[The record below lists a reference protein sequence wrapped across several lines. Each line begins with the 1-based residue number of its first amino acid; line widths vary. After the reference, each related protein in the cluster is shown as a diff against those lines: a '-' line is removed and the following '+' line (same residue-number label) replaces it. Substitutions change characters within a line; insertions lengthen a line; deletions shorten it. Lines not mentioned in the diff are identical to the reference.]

1 MSKSWAVTLYRY
13 EKDDAYIADR
23 TVVYADDQIEATR
36 LGQEALGAD
45 NVSVQEIP
53 GADIPTDQEIND
65 LQKYLRETMPSE
77 NEVTE
82 MRSAGG
88 SAYG

>member
-1 MSKSWAVTLYRY
+1 MAKSWAVTLLVT
-13 EKDDAYIADR
+13 EKDDDYIVDR
-23 TVVYADDQIEATR
+23 TVVYADNQIEATR

-45 NVSVQEIP
+45 QVTVEEIP
-53 GADIPTDQEIND
+53 VEIND
-65 LQKYLRETMPSE
+65 LHKYLRETMPDE
-77 NEVTE
+77 NEVSN

>member
-1 MSKSWAVTLYRY
+1 MAKSWAVTLLVT
-13 EKDDAYIADR
+13 EKDDDYIVDR
-23 TVVYADDQIEATR
+23 TVVYADNQIEATR

-45 NVSVQEIP
+45 QVTVEEIP

-65 LQKYLRETMPSE
+65 LHKYLRETMPDE
-77 NEVTE
+77 NEVSN